1 MPLIN
6 SGFVMDS
13 ITAKALDGAKSINDT
28 TLNQRIANDDS
39 FLVGSTDSR
48 SERMNSLQADTIT

>member
-1 MPLIN
+1 
-6 SGFVMDS
+6 MDS
-13 ITAKALDGAKSINDT
+13 ITAKALDGAKSINDM